1 MRSTNKMQLRVYR
14 GAIRISF
21 VLVVSFTTARMTAS
35 NPEIPWRNLVV
46 HGPFEVGDKDLI
58 SASAQELSLGESEAP
73 LNPGLA
79 PLGVDGDA
87 NEGPGP
93 QSPKA
98 VVSFDAIASLN
109 NVDPGIAVGTSYV
122 LVSDAVNGIAVY
134 DKTGKLIPAKSGQS
148 NFANPFSIGSLF
160 SKVKADIDPTLN
172 MPSHLPTDFPREI
185 EGYGDVR
192 IMFDAYR
199 KCFWIYAQAKN
210 ELHGF
215 TTDDKIVHYPNIK
228 VARRNKAA
236 VAVSKTEDPRD
247 GFYTYWWNETI
258 HNGECNKFKGCSDPV
273 FKTSGEGADYPSIGI
288 SPKYFI
294 ATAGVNRRDPT
305 FITDTLA
312 KAKLWN
318 DKCETGF
325 KEHGQKFDSC
335 GPFYGHLMVVDADNM
350 SHGLPFPTG
359 GSKQEEFMSR
369 SYGLFID
376 AQNYVTDR
384 SEDGDFAHDMSR
396 GVRPVVMHGP
406 KPKVSSPNIVESADA
421 YFTTTFIDRS
431 AKEPVHYLTLW
442 SLLGGYLFPTLYRIH
457 PITFDANWHEVMI
470 NASYRD
476 GKLYATFQQP
486 VVWKSLGGNSLWSIR
501 VLRINTLNAITE
513 IDRTFG
519 GRNKFDD
526 KPTARFEYQLP
537 GIEANKEGDMVLVY
551 VRSSSG
557 LPQEVRFSLWDHD
570 ETDIR
575 PSRLLRSEGEN
586 DNPWCD
592 TAGIAVDPADDEA
605 IWVAHIFTTNKG
617 SRRIAVGKILGKKI
631 STK

>member
-1 MRSTNKMQLRVYR
+1 MQLRVSR

-21 VLVVSFTTARMTAS
+21 VLLVSFTTASMTAS
-35 NPEIPWRNLVV
+35 KPEIPRRNLVV

-58 SASAQELSLGESEAP
+58 SASVQNLSVGESEAS
-73 LNPGLA
+73 LNPGWA

-109 NVDPGIAVGTSYV
+109 NIDPGIAVGTSYV

-134 DKTGKLIPAKSGQS
+134 DKTGKLIPPKPGQS
-148 NFANPFSIGSLF
+148 DFANPFSIGSLF

-172 MPSHLPTDFPREI
+172 MPSHLPTNFPREI

-210 ELHGF
+210 ELPGF

-247 GFYTYWWNETI
+247 GFYTYWWNESI

-318 DKCETGF
+318 EECKTGF
-325 KEHGQKFDSC
+325 KEHGQKFDFC
-335 GPFYGHLMVVDADNM
+335 GPFYVHLMVVDADNM
-350 SHGLPFPTG
+350 SHGLPFPTAE
-359 GSKQEEFMSR
+359 SKQEEFMSR

-384 SEDGDFAHDMSR
+384 SEDGDFAHDMAR

-421 YFTTTFIDRS
+421 YFATTFIDRS
-431 AKEPVHYLTLW
+431 AKEPAHYLTLW
-442 SLLGGYLFPTLYRIH
+442 SLLGGYLFPTFYPIH
-457 PITFDANWHEVMI
+457 PITFDADWREVI
-470 NASYRD
+470 LNASYRD
-476 GKLYATFQQP
+476 GKLYAAFKQP
-486 VVWKSLGGNSLWSIR
+486 VVWKSLGGNSLSSIR
-501 VLRINTLNAITE
+501 VLRINTLNATTE

-526 KPTARFEYQLP
+526 KPGARFDYQWP
-537 GIEANKEGDMVLVY
+537 GIEANKDGDMVLVY

-575 PSRLLRSEGEN
+575 PSRLLRAEGKN
-586 DNPWCD
+586 DNPVFD

-617 SRRIAVGKILGKKI
+617 SHRIAVGKILGEKI

>member
-1 MRSTNKMQLRVYR
+1 MQLRVYR

-21 VLVVSFTTARMTAS
+21 ILLVSFTTARMTAS
-35 NPEIPWRNLVV
+35 NPEIPRRNLVV

-58 SASAQELSLGESEAP
+58 SASAQELSAGESEAS
-73 LNPGLA
+73 LNPSLA
-79 PLGVDGDA
+79 PLGMDGDA

-109 NVDPGIAVGTSYV
+109 NIDPGIAVGTSYV

-148 NFANPFSIGSLF
+148 DFANPFSIGSLF

-172 MPSHLPTDFPREI
+172 MPSHLPTYFPREI

-215 TTDDKIVHYPNIK
+215 TTDDQIVHYPNIK

-273 FKTSGEGADYPSIGI
+273 FKTSGEGSDYPTIGI

-294 ATAGVNRRDPT
+294 ATAGVDRRDPT

-312 KAKLWN
+312 KADLWN
-318 DKCETGF
+318 EECMTGF
-325 KEHGQKFDSC
+325 KQHGQEFPFC
-335 GPFYGHLMVVDADNM
+335 GPFYAHLMVVDADNM
-350 SHGLPFPTG
+350 SRGLTFPTG
-359 GSKQEEFMSR
+359 KSKQQESMSQ

-384 SEDGDFAHDMSR
+384 SEDGDFASAMFR

-457 PITFDANWHEVMI
+457 PVTFDANWHEVMI

-526 KPTARFEYQLP
+526 KPGARFDYQLP
-537 GIEANKEGDMVLVY
+537 GIEANKDGDIVLVY

-575 PSRLLRSEGEN
+575 PSRLLRAEGN
-586 DNPWCD
+586 KDNPWYD
-592 TAGIAVDPADDEA
+592 TVGIAVDPADDEA